1 MTETRYLTV
10 EQCATYIGRTPDALR
25 MMAKRGQI
33 PKLLVGRKLQFDK
46 EKIDRWMERHS
57 HRASAV

>member
-10 EQCATYIGRTPDALR
+10 EQCAIYIGRTPDAVR

-33 PKLLVGRKLQFDK
+33 PRLLVGRKLQFDK
-46 EKIDRWMERHS
+46 QKIDRWMERHS
-57 HRASAV
+57 QRGASV